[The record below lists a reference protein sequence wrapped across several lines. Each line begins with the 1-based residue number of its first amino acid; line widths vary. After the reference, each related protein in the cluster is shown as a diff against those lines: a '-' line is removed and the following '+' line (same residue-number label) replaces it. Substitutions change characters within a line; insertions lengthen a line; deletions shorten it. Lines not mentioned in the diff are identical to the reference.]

1 MFIIKQLNY
10 KAHCADFDRVS
21 KLIVKNNNDEN
32 QLQGF
37 MACQGMEALD
47 ILKWG
52 YVGIKQI
59 QTDVFAFS
67 WRIWI
72 RKI

>member
-10 KAHCADFDRVS
+10 KAHRADFDRVS

-47 ILKWG
+47 I
-52 YVGIKQI
+52 
-59 QTDVFAFS
+59 
-67 WRIWI
+67 
-72 RKI
+72 